1 MTVPLKLPELGEHVE
16 FADLIKIMVSVGD
29 RIAVD
34 QPVLELETDK
44 ANFELP
50 SSVSGVVREI
60 HVHEGEKIKVG
71 QIVLTVEEESPGASP
86 APVEKA
92 TPVPERAKPAIAP
105 APPTTQ
111 PTEGRSMPAASSELP
126 APTAPRLLVPA
137 SPTVR
142 RLARELGILIEQ
154 VPGSGPASRVLAE
167 DVKAFAKRV
176 ILGAGAGRPGT
187 MPVLP
192 DFSRWGEIERKEM
205 SGIRRKIAESMSH
218 SWSTIPHVTHFE
230 SADITDLEKLRQ
242 RIAGEIEAAGG
253 KLTITSILVK
263 IIASALKVFPN
274 FAASVDMERT
284 EIILK
289 KYCHIGVAV
298 DTDRGLIV
306 PVIRDAD
313 KKNILQLSVE
323 LIHLAEKV
331 RSKKITLE
339 ELEGAVIT
347 ITNLG
352 GIGGTQFSPIIHAPE
367 VAILGIS
374 KARQEAVF
382 VDGKFEPR
390 LMLPLALSYD
400 HRLIDGADAAR
411 FLRWVVQALEQ
422 PFVLPLE
429 G

>member
-1 MTVPLKLPELGEHVE
+1 MTVPLKLPELGEHIE
-16 FADLIKIMVSVGD
+16 SADLVKILVSVGA
-29 RIAVD
+29 RITQD

-50 SSVSGVVREI
+50 SSVSGVVRDI
-60 HVHEGEKIKVG
+60 HVREGDKVKVG
-71 QIVLTVEEESPGASP
+71 QIVLTVEEDSPGAGP
-86 APVEKA
+86 ALAEKVV
-92 TPVPERAKPAIAP
+92 PVPEKARAAIPMAPPTARPAETPSTRPSPQAPPEP
-105 APPTTQ
+105 APP
-111 PTEGRSMPAASSELP
+111 RI
-126 APTAPRLLVPA
+126 LVPA

-142 RLARELGILIEQ
+142 RLARELGVLIEQ
-154 VPGSGPASRVLAE
+154 VPGSGPAGRVLPE
-167 DVKAFAKRV
+167 DVKAYAKRV
-176 ILGAGAGRPGT
+176 IMEVRAGRTAAGPA
-187 MPVLP
+187 LP
-192 DFSRWGEIERKEM
+192 DFSRWGDVERKEM
-205 SGIRRKIAESMSH
+205 SGIRRKIAESMSY
-218 SWSTIPHVTHFE
+218 SWSSIPHVTNFE
-230 SADITDLEKLRQ
+230 SADITDLEKLR
-242 RIAGEIEAAGG
+242 RRFAGEIEAAGG
-253 KLTITSILVK
+253 KLTMTSILVK
-263 IIASALKVFPN
+263 VLASALKVFPN
-274 FAASVDMERT
+274 FAASLDMERT

-313 KKNILQLSVE
+313 KKNILQLSIE
-323 LIHLAEKV
+323 LIRLAEKV
-331 RSKKITLE
+331 RNKKITLE
-339 ELEGAVIT
+339 ELEGGVIT

>member
-16 FADLIKIMVSVGD
+16 SADLIKILVSVGD
-29 RIAVD
+29 RIALD

-50 SSVSGVVREI
+50 SSVNGVVKEI
-60 HVHEGEKIKVG
+60 HVREGEVIKVG
-71 QIVLTVEEESPGASP
+71 QVLLTVEEETAGAGP
-86 APVEKA
+86 PAVEKTTPEPVKPEAPVIA
-92 TPVPERAKPAIAP
+92 SRPA
-105 APPTTQ
+105 APPRE
-111 PTEGRSMPAASSELP
+111 PPPPPPAASLP
-126 APTAPRLLVPA
+126 AEPTAPKMLVPA

-154 VPGSGPASRVLAE
+154 VQGSGPSGRILAE

-176 ILGAGAGRPGT
+176 ILKGRAGMVAAGP
-187 MPVLP
+187 PLP
-192 DFSRWGEIERKEM
+192 DFSRWGDIERKSM

-218 SWSTIPHVTHFE
+218 SWSSIPQVTNFE
-230 SADITDLEKLRQ
+230 NADITDLEALR
-242 RIAGEIEAAGG
+242 RRFAGEIEAAGG
-253 KLTITSILVK
+253 KLTMTSILVK

-274 FAASVDMERT
+274 FAASVDMEST

-306 PVIRDAD
+306 PVIRNAD

-323 LIHLAEKV
+323 LVHLAEKA
-331 RSKKITLE
+331 RNKKITLE
-339 ELEGAVIT
+339 ELEGAVMT

-367 VAILGIS
+367 VAILGVS
-374 KARQEAVF
+374 RARQEAVF
-382 VDGKFEPR
+382 IDGRFEPR

-411 FLRWVVQALEQ
+411 FLRWVVQALER
-422 PFVLPLE
+422 PFVLSLE